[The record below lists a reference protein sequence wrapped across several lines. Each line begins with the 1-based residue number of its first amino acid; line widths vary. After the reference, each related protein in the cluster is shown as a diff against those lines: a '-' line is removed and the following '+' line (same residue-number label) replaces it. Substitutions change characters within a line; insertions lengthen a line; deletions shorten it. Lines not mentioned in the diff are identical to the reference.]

1 MKSIILSISILIS
14 ISIYAQTNNTIVIGK
29 GDSVYSTILQENRK
43 IWIHMPDTT
52 SPDGIFAKHHYP
64 VVYLLDGDENNFTTV
79 ASMIQA
85 AGGGSGN
92 ISFPQMIVVGIPN
105 TDRTRDLT
113 PTHVNAAPMLD
124 SMSAAHSGGGENF
137 ILFIQKELIPHIDSL
152 YPTAPYRLLIGH
164 SFGGLTVMHVLI
176 NHTSLFNAFVAIDP
190 SMFWDDQK
198 LLKQATAVL
207 AKNNFESRSLF
218 LAVANTMAKGMDT
231 LQVQTDTD
239 MMSLHIRSIL
249 QLGHCLAAN
258 TKNGLAFN
266 WKYYPE
272 YDHGAVPLVAAYDA
286 IRSIFAFYNFNF
298 PYREFFDTAFKADT
312 ILTAHYKIVSKQM
325 GYKVFPPEQMV
336 NVLGYQLMGSKQFGR
351 ALYFFKMNTDN
362 YPKSFNAYDSM
373 GDLYDAMSDKK
384 QAIAAYSKALA
395 LRDFPDTHNKL
406 EQLKKRK

>member
-29 GDSVYSTILQENRK
+29 GDSVYSAILKENRK

-52 SPDGIFAKHHYP
+52 SPDGIFAKQHYP
-64 VVYLLDGDENNFTTV
+64 VVYLLDGDENNFATV

-85 AGGGSGN
+85 AGGGGGN

-137 ILFIQKELIPHIDSL
+137 ISFIQKELIPHIDSL

-190 SMFWDDQK
+190 SMFWDNQK

-207 AKNNFESRSLF
+207 AKNNFEGRSLF

-231 LQVQTDTD
+231 LQVQKDTD
-239 MMSLHIRSIL
+239 MISLHIRSIL

-272 YDHGAVPLVAAYDA
+272 YDHGAVLLVAAYDA

-298 PYREFFDTAFKADT
+298 PYREFFDPAFTADT

-325 GYKVFPPEQMV
+325 GYKISPPEQMV

-351 ALYFFKMNTDN
+351 TMYFFKMNTDN
-362 YPKSFNAYDSM
+362 YPESFNAYDSM
-373 GDLYDAMSDKK
+373 GDLYDAISDKK
-384 QAIAAYSKALA
+384 QAIEAYSKALA
-395 LRDFPDTHNKL
+395 LRDFPDTRNKL